1 MRFITVLMA
10 TLSVLGFF
18 NSVEPRWDDLD
29 SLLEPLETHTYFA
42 VPSPKPTSTR
52 SLKASVTEKTVNT
65 GLAMLEKNL
74 KYSLVDGMPQFMS
87 YV

>member
-1 MRFITVLMA
+1 MRLITVLMA

-18 NSVEPRWDDLD
+18 NSAEPRWDDLD
-29 SLLEPLETHTYFA
+29 ILLEPLETHTYFA

-65 GLAMLEKNL
+65 GLEQNL
-74 KYSLVDGMPQFMS
+74 KYSLVDGVPQFMP